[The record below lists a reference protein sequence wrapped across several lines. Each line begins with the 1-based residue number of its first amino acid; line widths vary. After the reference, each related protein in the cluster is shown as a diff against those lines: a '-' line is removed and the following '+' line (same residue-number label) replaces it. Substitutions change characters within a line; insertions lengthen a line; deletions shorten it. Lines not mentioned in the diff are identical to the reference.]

1 MKTEHGAGET
11 PCILNGFWKTEFLM
25 RIMNFFPNT

>member
-25 RIMNFFPNT
+25 RIERMAQYV